1 MKKEL
6 VMSGQEHLDAVK
18 AVQSLDVAKQRLKF
32 MTNNIGPYKLGKGN
46 REFTYTKMWVK
57 EDKVYYASDTYR
69 LFMSASGKL
78 FTRSNNVQ
86 GFTYEPLNKH
96 TFKLWGK
103 TKLSYISHEAINELL
118 INSGNEWALEEG
130 LLYFWRHKGIF
141 QRILKGRITN
151 GEDLVRAF
159 LKVDTRWRELKISH
173 RAKSILTLM
182 RRNLNQMHCNTGMSD
197 IIDFLSIVSNV
208 EGTIDMMLN
217 GKGLGSTPVRD
228 ANGKYVLDGDHNH
241 IYEADFQWF
250 TLKDHTQHDMRNE
263 LVILGKKINSTWSA
277 NRLKDEHTEMSR
289 QVLDMEVE
297 DMVLEDHGYE
307 KTCPVLPGM
316 ELIDNN
322 IRLYK
327 EGRTMEHCIF
337 SYLNNAKERRNFHFH
352 CTFGAKP
359 FSLSVQWSRDAQE
372 WNVQQMHTKYNGSC
386 NESQRVIAKTWLE
399 EEAVQAW
406 FTHEFSLMNGMT
418 LPKPYGL

>member
-6 VMSGQEHLDAVK
+6 VICGQENLDAIK
-18 AVQSLDVAKQRLKF
+18 AVQSLDVTRQRLKF
-32 MTNNIGPYKLGKGN
+32 MTNKIGLYNLGKGN
-46 REFTYTKMWVK
+46 RDFVVTKMWIN
-57 EDKVYYASDTYR
+57 EDKVYYASDSYK
-69 LFMSASGKL
+69 LFMSASGKI
-78 FTRSNNVQ
+78 FTRSSCNQ

-96 TFKLWGK
+96 TLKLWGK
-103 TKLSYISHEAINELL
+103 TKLSYISQEAINELL

-130 LLYFWRHKGIF
+130 LRYFWRHKGIF

-151 GEDLVRAF
+151 AEDLVRAF

-173 RAKSILTLM
+173 RAKSILALM
-182 RRNLNQMHCNTGMSD
+182 RRNLSDKYCSIGMTD
-197 IIDFLSIVSNV
+197 MIDFLSIVSNV
-208 EGTIDMMLN
+208 EATIDMMLN
-217 GKGLGSTPVRD
+217 GRKLGSTPVRD

-241 IYEADFQWF
+241 IYEADFQWY
-250 TLKDHTQHDMRNE
+250 TLNDQTQYDMRKE
-263 LVILGKKINSTWSA
+263 LVILGKKISSTWSA
-277 NRLKDEHTEMSR
+277 KRLKDEHTEMSR

-307 KTCPVLPGM
+307 TPCPVLPGM

-327 EGRTMEHCIF
+327 EGRTMEHCIY
-337 SYLNNAKERRNFHFH
+337 SYLNNAKERRNFHLH
-352 CTFGAKP
+352 CTFGPKP

-386 NESQRVIAKTWLE
+386 NESQRAIVKAWLN

-418 LPKPYGL
+418 LPKAYGL